1 MFNRAKYKHQKSL
14 SVELRVQGSVL
25 TPTDEQTGA
34 ADPATIVSRESDPPR
49 QAYEPPDA
57 LHL

>member
-14 SVELRVQGSVL
+14 FVEFRVQGSVL

-34 ADPATIVSRESDPPR
+34 ADLATIVSRESDPPR